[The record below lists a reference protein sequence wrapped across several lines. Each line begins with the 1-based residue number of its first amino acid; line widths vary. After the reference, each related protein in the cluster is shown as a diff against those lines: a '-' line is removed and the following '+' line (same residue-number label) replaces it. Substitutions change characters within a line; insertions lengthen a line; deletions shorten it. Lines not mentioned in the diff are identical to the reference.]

1 MVQIQTGNGETM
13 KVARIIKKSFI
24 SSGQI
29 IVKENECVTV
39 FPVVPFSKV
48 KKTYVPEG
56 IMLTWNDGSLGW
68 KKRNI
73 IVDVVE

>member
-1 MVQIQTGNGETM
+1 M
-13 KVARIIKKSFI
+13 KIARIMKKSFV

-29 IVKENECVTV
+29 IVKENECITV

-48 KKTYVPEG
+48 KMTQVPEG
-56 IMLTWNDGSLGW
+56 IMLTWNDGNLGW
-68 KKRNI
+68 KKCNI

>member
-13 KVARIIKKSFI
+13 KVARIMKKSFI

>member
-1 MVQIQTGNGETM
+1 M

>member
-13 KVARIIKKSFI
+13 KVARIMKKSFI

-68 KKRNI
+68 KKRSI
-73 IVDVVE
+73 IVDVIE

>member
-13 KVARIIKKSFI
+13 KIARIMKKSFI

-39 FPVVPFSKV
+39 FPIVPFSKV

-68 KKRNI
+68 KKRSI
-73 IVDVVE
+73 IVDVIE

>member
-13 KVARIIKKSFI
+13 KVARIMKKSFI

-29 IVKENECVTV
+29 IVKENECVKV

>member
-1 MVQIQTGNGETM
+1 M
-13 KVARIIKKSFI
+13 KVARIVKRSFI

-29 IVKENECVTV
+29 VVKEGGNIMVYN
-39 FPVVPFSKV
+39 VVPFSKV
-48 KKTYVPEG
+48 KITNVPEG

-73 IVDVVE
+73 IVDVIE

>member
-13 KVARIIKKSFI
+13 KVARIMKKSFI

-68 KKRNI
+68 KKRSV

>member
-1 MVQIQTGNGETM
+1 MRADGETM
-13 KVARIIKKSFI
+13 KVARIMKKSFI

-56 IMLTWNDGSLGW
+56 IMLTWNDNSLGW

-73 IVDVVE
+73 IVDVIE

>member
-1 MVQIQTGNGETM
+1 M
-13 KVARIIKKSFI
+13 KVARIMKKSFI

>member
-13 KVARIIKKSFI
+13 KVARIVKKSFI

-29 IVKENECVTV
+29 IVKEGENILVYN
-39 FPVVPFSKV
+39 VVGFSKV

-68 KKRNI
+68 KKRSI
-73 IVDVVE
+73 VVDVIE